1 MLGGLGGDLGWPV
14 LVDNGPDG
22 GVCKETDGI
31 TTSYFVKNLLLGV
44 SRTDACPRDCR
55 D

>member
-44 SRTDACPRDCR
+44 SRTAACPRDCR